1 LGGGGA
7 VSKLSG
13 HIPSAF
19 AARLEGDGKVDV
31 IQFAPPAPGP
41 DEVRVRLEGS
51 GVCASNLPVWEG
63 RSWFQ
68 YPLALGAPGHEGWG
82 VIDALGPAVAGL
94 EIGDRVAAL
103 SYHAYAQ
110 YDFAAAHAVV
120 KLPPDLDGQPFP
132 GEALGC
138 AMNIFARSDIQAGQ
152 TIAIIGMG
160 FLGILLTELA
170 TRAGARVIAVSRRP
184 FALDMAREYGA
195 VVAVRSND
203 AVRAG
208 QQVQTAAGEDGCDRV
223 IEVTG
228 HQSALDLATHIV
240 RVRGRLVIAGY
251 HQDAPRS
258 IDMQTWNWKG
268 LDVINAHE
276 RAPKAYL
283 QGMERAVEAVVTD
296 RLHPAPLYTHK
307 YELDELRQAF
317 ETLRARPEGFIKA
330 LLIA

>member
-1 LGGGGA
+1 M
-7 VSKLSG
+7 LSG
-13 HIPSAF
+13 HNPTAL
-19 AARLEGDGKVDV
+19 AARLEGDRKVDV
-31 IQFAPPAPGP
+31 IHFAPPAPRPG
-41 DEVRVRLEGS
+41 EVRVRLEGS

-68 YPLALGAPGHEGWG
+68 YPLAPGAPGHEGWG
-82 VIDALGPAVAGL
+82 VIDALGTTIAGL
-94 EIGDRVAAL
+94 KIGDRVAAL

-110 YDFAAAHAVV
+110 YDFAAADAVV
-120 KLPPDLDGQPFP
+120 RLPPELDDQPFP

-152 TIAIIGMG
+152 TIAIIGTG
-160 FLGILLTELA
+160 FLGLLLTELA
-170 TRAGARVIAVSRRP
+170 TRAGARVVAVSRRP

-195 VVAVRSND
+195 VIAVQSDD
-203 AVRAG
+203 AVRTM
-208 QQVQTAAGEDGCDRV
+208 QQVQKAVGADGCDRV

-228 HQSALDLATHIV
+228 HQWALDLATHIV
-240 RVRGRLVIAGY
+240 RVRGRLVVAGY
-251 HQDAPRS
+251 HQDSPRT

-276 RAPKAYL
+276 RAPEVYI
-283 QGMERAVEAVVTD
+283 QGIERAMEAVVSG

-307 YELDELRQAF
+307 YELAELTQAF